1 MDGTWLSYM
10 CVRKMMIF
18 AFVLSS
24 TQLLI
29 FSFSGISC
37 WTHTTNA
44 LSKRQAKNNKRIRN
58 KKKNKKKVLIAL
70 FTFFF
75 LLNFFIHIYIS
86 LCIRQSHNSYHL
98 SGMKNFKTKRIL
110 QFKLQAINATLK
122 AYENEYRVERIHH
135 HHIFFSFEVSC
146 KN

>member
-1 MDGTWLSYM
+1 MDGTTTWLSYM

-29 FSFSGISC
+29 FSFSGIS

-44 LSKRQAKNNKRIRN
+44 LSKRQAKNNKRIKN

-75 LLNFFIHIYIS
+75 FFNFFIHTYIYFFFLS
-86 LCIRQSHNSYHL
+86 FCIRQSHNSYHL
-98 SGMKNFKTKRIL
+98 GGMKNFKTERIL

-122 AYENEYRVERIHH
+122 TY
-135 HHIFFSFEVSC
+135 
-146 KN
+146 K